1 MNKSCALAN
10 YDACGFI
17 TFTTY
22 CDPRNDANGGRESA
36 EIRRVGALHAPGG
49 RPCSGWEKKMEKR
62 ALALFKSGGANGWGG
77 FPRPPRVGEKR
88 THGGGRPRRATF
100 ARGK

>member
-36 EIRRVGALHAPGG
+36 EIRRVSALEAAGG
-49 RPCSGWEKKMEKR
+49 SSCSGWEMKVQKR
-62 ALALFKSGGANGWGG
+62 PSTLLNPAASSPLAG
-77 FPRPPRVGEKR
+77 FAGTPPVVTKRPD
-88 THGGGRPRRATF
+88 GRGPRRR
-100 ARGK
+100 ARL